1 MEYKIKY
8 KEINNLSI
16 DELVRRIAAEK
27 ENLRKLKFAH
37 AISPIENPI
46 KIRYTRKGIARLQT
60 AYTNK
65 TA

>member
-8 KEINNLSI
+8 KEINNLSV
-16 DELVRRIAAEK
+16 DELVRRIATEK

-60 AYTNK
+60 AYTSK